1 MIDLTKPV
9 REALLTACPR
19 VYPVYPNT
27 FSQTPVISF
36 YEAVNQAD
44 NSTDLLTDVAFSVD
58 VWAKKG
64 AGDFKATVAAADTAM
79 RGLGFRRSLSRE
91 VPDSSEYRH
100 QAMRFDG
107 VYNAIDNKIYARR

>member
-9 REALLTACPR
+9 REALLTACSR
-19 VYPVYPNT
+19 VYPTYPDT

-36 YEAVNQAD
+36 YEAA
-44 NSTDLLTDVAFSVD
+44 NSSEDFEDIWTPIAFSVD

-64 AGDFKATVAAADTAM
+64 AGDFKATVAKADTAM

-91 VPDSSEYRH
+91 VPDPSKYRH

-107 VYNAIDNKIYARR
+107 VYNALDGKIYSRS